1 MNLGTCRL
9 RVVFDAAKLNSRII
23 DNHIATARIAVA
35 WLTDTANVD
44 HDFLLAQFKFVANF
58 CRRIEAAILSENS
71 RHMRVPLK
79 AILLD
84 KAKQPFHFSL
94 IIDVLGEHVLIER
107 ATRRAVNEQKIP
119 VPMGAWQFGQK
130 IPSLAGTFDGFVFQ
144 LLSSPEDGLFGAA
157 AETVRI
163 KQGAVVVV
171 SQQHHLKVFAG
182 VDALARIGTVSND
195 IAKAENFIDL
205 LFFDVSQHRSKRFN
219 VSMKVADDGSFGQIW
234 LGG

>member
-1 MNLGTCRL
+1 MA
-9 RVVFDAAKLNSRII
+9 FSAP
-23 DNHIATARIAVA
+23 
-35 WLTDTANVD
+35 
-44 HDFLLAQFKFVANF
+44 LLK
-58 CRRIEAAILSENS
+58 
-71 RHMRVPLK
+71 
-79 AILLD
+79 
-84 KAKQPFHFSL
+84 
-94 IIDVLGEHVLIER
+94 
-107 ATRRAVNEQKIP
+107 
-119 VPMGAWQFGQK
+119 
-130 IPSLAGTFDGFVFQ
+130 PSG
-144 LLSSPEDGLFGAA
+144 
-157 AETVRI
+157 I